1 MLGGKQERVMAE
13 LAGQTRVTI
22 FTHSGAP
29 QALVGCLGRL
39 GSPPTPQELRAEQ
52 DTADG

>member
-1 MLGGKQERVMAE
+1 MAARVCAGGVV
-13 LAGQTRVTI
+13 TRVTI

>member
-1 MLGGKQERVMAE
+1 MAARACAGGVV
-13 LAGQTRVTI
+13 TRVTI
-22 FTHSGAP
+22 FTHSGA